1 MFCLAMFLLLAF
13 CICIFKIYITTIMWL
28 STEVIQMQ
36 CLALTISQTIS
47 HTCYARFVRLG
58 HMVKHA
64 RWVAFHYFGVIS
76 TKWDENHMK
85 PHRKI
90 IAKVFRNLL
99 NFR

>member
-13 CICIFKIYITTIMWL
+13 CICIYIIYITTIMWL

-36 CLALTISQTIS
+36 CLALTRSQTIS

-64 RWVAFHYFGVIS
+64 RWAAFHYFGVI
-76 TKWDENHMK
+76 TLGRK
-85 PHRKI
+85 PYETTQKNNCESASEL
-90 IAKVFRNLL
+90 AKF
-99 NFR
+99 